1 VNTNGLKLAAV
12 FLVLS
17 LVPLPIGF
25 YSLSRW
31 VIFLSIGFH
40 IYTSEEKP
48 ASYIWLIIVGILFN
62 PVFPLWL
69 SREVWLVVDLVAIV
83 IVSSFLM
90 GGNISADSQSLAGQ
104 LQGTSR
110 AKEASPQKVKVGDIV
125 DSVEGAAD
133 RHARKMEPYLI
144 VLIIILIVISVIKA

>member
-1 VNTNGLKLAAV
+1 MNTNGLKLAAV

-90 GGNISADSQSLAGQ
+90 GGNISADSQSLARQ

-144 VLIIILIVISVIKA
+144 VLIIILIVITVIKA